1 MVVET
6 GCCWGFAVA
15 LVGCLVV
22 CFLVGWCCQGLSGVL
37 LVLSWLAL
45 RSWGFGVCSV
55 LSLSVVRHPVWL
67 GLGCSSW
74 SGGFVFPLS
83 FFLPVLMR
91 SGRVGFASPLSFLF
105 RTLWLSLLSFF
116 TCLLC
121 DVARARG
128 KLVRFASCL
137 RLSFVSVVST
147 VFSWKKALIS

>member
-6 GCCWGFAVA
+6 GCCWGFAVSF
-15 LVGCLVV
+15 VGCLVV
-22 CFLVGWCCQGLSGVL
+22 CLRVGWCCRGLSDVL

-45 RSWGFGVCSV
+45 RSWGFCAGSV

-67 GLGCSSW
+67 GLGRSSW

-91 SGRVGFASPLSFLF
+91 SGRVGFTSPLSFLF
-105 RTLWLSLLSFF
+105 RALWLSLLFFF

-121 DVARARG
+121 DVARTIER
-128 KLVRFASCL
+128 LVRFTLCL
-137 RLSFVSVVST
+137 GLCFVSVVPT
-147 VFSWKKALIS
+147 VFS